1 MLNRLGAKVTIL
13 TKCYIIGIWYTILGM
28 QVCKGTCASMQ
39 RYVCKYAKVPKR
51 SGNCNT
57 ELANSLVVI
66 N

>member
-1 MLNRLGAKVTIL
+1 MQRYMCKYAKVHV
-13 TKCYIIGIWYTILGM
+13 

-39 RYVCKYAKVPKR
+39 RYMCKYAKVPKR

-57 ELANSLVVI
+57 ELANSLLVI